1 MCSVKCVCDSRKDP
15 GAYREQDYV
24 MRFLMGLNDNF
35 DGVRSQILLMDP
47 LPNVTRV
54 FSMVIQHA
62 VAPSSELQSLVNLAE
77 GKKYMGKGKSCS
89 GPKQCSYCGKLG
101 HTIEF
106 CYTQSMGFPLE

>member
-54 FSMVIQHA
+54 FSMVIQ
-62 VAPSSELQSLVNLAE
+62 
-77 GKKYMGKGKSCS
+77 
-89 GPKQCSYCGKLG
+89 
-101 HTIEF
+101 
-106 CYTQSMGFPLE
+106 